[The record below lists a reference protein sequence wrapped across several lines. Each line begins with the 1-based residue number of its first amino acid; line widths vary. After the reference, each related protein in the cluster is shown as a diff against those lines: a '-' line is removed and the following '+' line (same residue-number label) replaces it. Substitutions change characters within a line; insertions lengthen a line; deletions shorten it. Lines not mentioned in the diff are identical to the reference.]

1 MHTHTDTHTH
11 LLLKS
16 KYVSNAAVDR
26 ISKPGLSLVAYGD
39 DSVEALV
46 DRDVKKKLG
55 DIAGSEDLVHRSK
68 MSSALLRVEVGCK
81 YATQHALPP
90 QKLARATWASSSS
103 SAAATTSSAA
113 SPGATRVCCIHYDD
127 DLDFEVLM
135 VI

>member
-1 MHTHTDTHTH
+1 M
-11 LLLKS
+11 
-16 KYVSNAAVDR
+16 
-26 ISKPGLSLVAYGD
+26 
-39 DSVEALV
+39 
-46 DRDVKKKLG
+46 KKKLG
-55 DIAGSEDLVHRSK
+55 DITGSEHLVHRSK

-90 QKLARATWASSSS
+90 QKLARATWAASSSS

-113 SPGATRVCCIHYDD
+113 ATTASPGAARVCCIHYDD